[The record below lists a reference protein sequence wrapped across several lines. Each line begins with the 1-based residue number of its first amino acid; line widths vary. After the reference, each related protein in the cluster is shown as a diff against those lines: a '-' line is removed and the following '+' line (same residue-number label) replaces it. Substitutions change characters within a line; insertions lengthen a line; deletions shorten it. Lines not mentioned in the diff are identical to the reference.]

1 MTARDR
7 TAVQLREDLPTLI
20 AQGILDERSAERL
33 TAYYPLPAARDYGK
47 RMILC
52 FGILGALL
60 FGGGLLMIVAH
71 NWEHLAL
78 GGRLA
83 IAYMPLLLTWLLGGW
98 VLAKRKEATVWK
110 EGASVLI
117 LSALGAGIGIVSQ
130 QYHST
135 GTVAELTTVL
145 LLFDIALIYIFR
157 SSAALLLYAAGFAV
171 VTSAGYNE
179 VFGIRAF
186 YILLGLL
193 LPVLWRIVGLL
204 KEKPWGAAAHVCRI
218 ALTFMLCM
226 LALSASLWKSP
237 DNGALV
243 PYLWAVLAACLLRF
257 GLLSARVSRFNPFL
271 LAGLAGMLIECS
283 IFSFYEPWESLKP
296 LDLSRLSHV
305 SIFAGILA
313 TLLYSVIGWVSIMR
327 DDKFIVW
334 IPLIFPLLV
343 LGNIACPMGAV
354 SCVIFNGYLAFSG
367 VYLLTR
373 GVRRRRMWF
382 VNFGMGILL
391 LLIFLR
397 FCGGSENYLVIGSA
411 FVVSGLVFF
420 AVNLGCSRWFSWKK
434 EAAE

>member
-1 MTARDR
+1 MTDRDR

-60 FGGGLLMIVAH
+60 VGGGLLMIVAH
-71 NWEHLAL
+71 NWDKISIA
-78 GGRLA
+78 GRLM
-83 IAYMPLLLTWLLGGW
+83 IAYLPLLLSWGLGGF
-98 VLAKRKEATVWK
+98 VLAKKKVQTVWK
-110 EGASVLI
+110 EAVSVLI
-117 LSALGAGIGIVSQ
+117 LASLGAGIGVVSQ

-135 GTVAELTTVL
+135 GTLAELTAVLLIFDIGLIYFFNSSSAL
-145 LLFDIALIYIFR
+145 LLF
-157 SSAALLLYAAGFAV
+157 AAGFAV
-171 VTSAGYNE
+171 LLNDET
-179 VFGIRAF
+179 VFGTAPF
-186 YILLGLL
+186 YILLALL
-193 LPVLWRIVGLL
+193 LPVLWRIVYILRH
-204 KEKPWGAAAHVCRI
+204 KPWGGAALCCRI

-226 LALSASLWKSP
+226 ITLSASDSDDARLI
-237 DNGALV
+237 
-243 PYLWAVLAACLLRF
+243 PYLWAVLSACLLRF

-283 IFSFYEPWESLKP
+283 IFTFYDPWEGLAP
-296 LDLSRLSHV
+296 LDISRLGHV
-305 SIFAGILA
+305 GIAAGSLA
-313 TLLYSVIGWVSIMR
+313 TLLYSVIGWTSIMK

-367 VYLLTR
+367 IYLLTR